1 MKQKLYLFHFIFTT
15 NCKNNISAGDIYV
28 LLSFSK
34 YLFGNSDRSSSYIYL
49 ENREISFQYL
59 SNDYR
64 YRRSMQKN
72 LLYFVERDKL
82 KKDDNSHNR
91 CLNILRVS
99 LT

>member
-1 MKQKLYLFHFIFTT
+1 MKQKLYLFHSIFTT

-49 ENREISFQYL
+49 ENREMSFQYL

-64 YRRSMQKN
+64 YRDLCKKN

>member
-1 MKQKLYLFHFIFTT
+1 MKQKLYLFHSIFTT

-34 YLFGNSDRSSSYIYL
+34 YLFRNSDRSSSYIYL

-82 KKDDNSHNR
+82 KKNDNSHNR

>member
-1 MKQKLYLFHFIFTT
+1 MKQKLYLFHSIFTT

-49 ENREISFQYL
+49 QIREISFQYL

>member
-1 MKQKLYLFHFIFTT
+1 MKQKLYLFHSIFTT
-15 NCKNNISAGDIYV
+15 NYKNNISAGDIYV

-91 CLNILRVS
+91 FLNILRVS

>member
-1 MKQKLYLFHFIFTT
+1 MKQKLYLFHSIFTT

-34 YLFGNSDRSSSYIYL
+34 YLFGNSDRSSFYIYL